1 MEVTIQIPDDIA
13 ASIQTA
19 GRDLPRSVLEAYA
32 LEGYKSGQLSAYQVQ
47 ELLGFETSMEVDGFL
62 KSHGVYLDYTEQ
74 DLEEDTAASRRIS
87 SQLATTDCHLR
98 HLSA

>member
-32 LEGYKSGQLSAYQVQ
+32 LEG
-47 ELLGFETSMEVDGFL
+47 
-62 KSHGVYLDYTEQ
+62 
-74 DLEEDTAASRRIS
+74 
-87 SQLATTDCHLR
+87 
-98 HLSA
+98 

>member
-1 MEVTIQIPDDIA
+1 MEVRIQIPDDVA
-13 ASIQTA
+13 AQIQTN
-19 GRDLPRSVLEAYA
+19 GGDLSRSVLEGYA

-74 DLEEDTAASRRIS
+74 DLEEDTATSRRLS
-87 SQLATTDCHLR
+87 SQLRDK
-98 HLSA
+98 

>member
-32 LEGYKSGQLSAYQVQ
+32 LEGYVRAAFGLP
-47 ELLGFETSMEVDGFL
+47 G
-62 KSHGVYLDYTEQ
+62 TEGSWLR
-74 DLEEDTAASRRIS
+74 DANGRGWIS
-87 SQLATTDCHLR
+87 
-98 HLSA
+98 